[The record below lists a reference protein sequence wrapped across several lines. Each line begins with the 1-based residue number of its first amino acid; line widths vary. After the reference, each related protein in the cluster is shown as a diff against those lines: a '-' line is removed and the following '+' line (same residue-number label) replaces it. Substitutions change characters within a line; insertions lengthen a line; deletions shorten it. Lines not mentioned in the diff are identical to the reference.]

1 MCAFIALLFF
11 FCCLL
16 LLGLLFSVFSFN
28 PALCGSCPLV
38 TPYYCRLG
46 DLLCFVFTCMS
57 IVFFC
62 YLCNVCVPSVL
73 WYCWLGLLTCKT
85 VSHITH
91 AVLVETLNTAPSI
104 KTLTMLCIS
113 AVFVDKNCLSVC
125 LSQSNIVLTWC
136 DLTYS
141 QHSFF
146 TWLSQVT
153 TIQVFEHFVHYISVL
168 CRSQGMTGNRDVRG
182 WRTMG
187 WSKVWGLDPQEGT
200 APPQYGCCH
209 QKMFCTKMGKIDHPH
224 NN

>member
-1 MCAFIALLFF
+1 MCVYCIAV
-11 FCCLL
+11 
-16 LLGLLFSVFSFN
+16 FSVVCFCWVYFLASF
-28 PALCGSCPLV
+28 
-38 TPYYCRLG
+38 
-46 DLLCFVFTCMS
+46 
-57 IVFFC
+57 
-62 YLCNVCVPSVL
+62 PSVL

-91 AVLVETLNTAPSI
+91 AVLVETLNTAQST
-104 KTLTMLCIS
+104 KTLTVLCVS
-113 AVFVDKNCLSVC
+113 AVFVVFVDKNCLSVC

-168 CRSQGMTGNRDVRG
+168 CRSQGMTGNRDVQG

-187 WSKVWGLDPQEGT
+187 WSKVWGLDPQKGT

-209 QKMFCTKMGKIDHPH
+209 QKMFCTKMGKSTTPTTTSSSRLH
-224 NN
+224 